1 MVTEIYIN
9 RIENRTSFKIKT
21 WSPLELLTPK
31 MMKLFGSTKNKIS
44 KNINSE
50 NLPHLDI
57 TKVTLVHCN
66 LFNSG

>member
-57 TKVTLVHCN
+57 TKVILVHCN
-66 LFNSG
+66 LFNGG